1 MSNEY
6 TEPFQIRTREVT
18 IIYGAVK
25 LCEDVGDVGKMF
37 IFIFISLHRLVSDE
51 DNKFMCTQLNHA
63 V

>member
-37 IFIFISLHRLVSDE
+37 IFISLHRLVSDE